1 MAQIARH
8 PKSYPLSAT
17 PGDLADIAQRRWHLL
32 NDDLAYPIAV
42 LRRSALMHNL
52 RWMQG
57 FADRKGVQFA
67 PHGKTTMSPELFAL
81 QLAAGAWGL
90 TFATVFQLSVG
101 VAAGVRRAL
110 IANQVLGAADL
121 AGLQHLLRQTP
132 GLRVWFLVDSL
143 AQLRLIEQWALAQ
156 DQFEPFDVLLEM
168 GIAGQRT
175 GCRSVDEALALAQ
188 ALAASPAVRLGGV
201 ECYEGPAAVCDPAL
215 DPVQVSDL
223 VRRVLEVARA
233 CDAKGWFAP
242 GDILLSAG
250 GSAVFDLV
258 LPLLQAQCLSQPV
271 CGVLRSGCYLAH
283 DHTHY
288 RNYLRLVEQREGL
301 ADSLL
306 PALEVWALVQSV
318 PEPGLA
324 LLTCT
329 GPNSVEKG
337 GAFSCSRSGCA
348 GCSHCSAGLERRRVM
363 CRDAEKYVVVAT
375 GARRVPPCCCCCAR
389 VRLALSSST
398 RSRAGSCAKALG
410 ATLGASFRVRACT
423 HTQLTPPLP
432 GKVARERASW
442 QAVELARGMRTVSE
456 AAARVRK
463 EAKGMP
469 SMVPSRVTL
478 KAREGGGEVMD
489 CGGSWEHTTRGAAIK
504 GSGVVVK
511 TNRLKRE
518 G

>member
-1 MAQIARH
+1 MAQIDPH
-8 PKSYPLSAT
+8 PKSLPLAAT
-17 PGDLADIAQRRWHLL
+17 PGDLADIAQRGWQLL
-32 NDDLAYPIAV
+32 DDDLAYPIAV

-52 RWMQG
+52 RWMQD
-57 FADRKGVQFA
+57 FVERKGVHFA

-101 VAAGVRRAL
+101 VAAGARRAI

-143 AQLRLIEQWALAQ
+143 AQLRLIEQWSAAQ
-156 DQFEPFDVLLEM
+156 DQCEPFDVLLEM

-175 GCRSVDEALALAQ
+175 GCRSLEGALELAR
-188 ALAASPAVRLGGV
+188 ALAASPVVRLGGV
-201 ECYEGPAAVCDPAL
+201 ECYEGHAAVCDPTL

-242 GDILLSAG
+242 GEIVLSAG

-258 LPLLQAQCLSQPV
+258 LPLLQAQGLSQPV

-288 RNYLRLVEQREGL
+288 RNYLRLVEQRQGL
-301 ADSLL
+301 TNSLL

-324 LLTCT
+324 LLTCGKRDISYDLALPT
-329 GPNSVEKG
+329 VQWHAPPQVHRLQDAQSPPPDWHITALNDQH
-337 GAFSCSRSGCA
+337 AYLRFDPSG
-348 GCSHCSAGLERRRVM
+348 
-363 CRDAEKYVVVAT
+363 
-375 GARRVPPCCCCCAR
+375 RVPAVGDR
-389 VRLALSSST
+389 V
-398 RSRAGSCAKALG
+398 ALG
-410 ATLGASFRVRACT
+410 LSHPCTTFDKWRWMPLVEDDGA
-423 HTQLTPPLP
+423 
-432 GKVARERASW
+432 
-442 QAVELARGMRTVSE
+442 
-456 AAARVRK
+456 
-463 EAKGMP
+463 
-469 SMVPSRVTL
+469 
-478 KAREGGGEVMD
+478 
-489 CGGSWEHTTRGAAIK
+489 I
-504 GSGVVVK
+504 SGVIH
-511 TNRLKRE
+511 TCF
-518 G
+518 

>member
-1 MAQIARH
+1 MLQIAPH
-8 PKSYPLSAT
+8 PKSLSLSAT
-17 PGDLADIAQRRWHLL
+17 PGDLSDIAQRGWHLL
-32 NDDLAYPIAV
+32 DDDLAYPIAV

-52 RWMQG
+52 RWMQD
-57 FADRKGVQFA
+57 FAKCKGVRFA

-110 IANQVLGAADL
+110 IANQVLGTADL
-121 AGLQHLLRQTP
+121 AGLQHLLRKTP

-143 AQLRLIEQWALAQ
+143 AQLRLIEQWSAAQ
-156 DQFEPFDVLLEM
+156 SGFEPFDVLLEM

-175 GCRSVDEALALAQ
+175 GCRSLEEALELAQ

-201 ECYEGPAAVCDPAL
+201 ECYEGPTAVCDPTL

-242 GDILLSAG
+242 GEIVLSAG

-258 LPLLQAQCLSQPV
+258 MPLLQAQGLSQPV

-283 DHTHY
+283 DHLHY

-324 LLTCT
+324 LLSCGKRDISYDLDLPTPQWHAPPHVRRLQDAQAVPSDWRITALNDQHAYLRFVPT
-329 GPNSVEKG
+329 G
-337 GAFSCSRSGCA
+337 
-348 GCSHCSAGLERRRVM
+348 
-363 CRDAEKYVVVAT
+363 
-375 GARRVPPCCCCCAR
+375 RVPAVGDR
-389 VRLALSSST
+389 V
-398 RSRAGSCAKALG
+398 ALG
-410 ATLGASFRVRACT
+410 LSHPCTTFDKWRWMPLIEDDGAVSGAI
-423 HTQLTPPLP
+423 HT
-432 GKVARERASW
+432 
-442 QAVELARGMRTVSE
+442 
-456 AAARVRK
+456 
-463 EAKGMP
+463 
-469 SMVPSRVTL
+469 
-478 KAREGGGEVMD
+478 
-489 CGGSWEHTTRGAAIK
+489 CF
-504 GSGVVVK
+504 
-511 TNRLKRE
+511 
-518 G
+518 